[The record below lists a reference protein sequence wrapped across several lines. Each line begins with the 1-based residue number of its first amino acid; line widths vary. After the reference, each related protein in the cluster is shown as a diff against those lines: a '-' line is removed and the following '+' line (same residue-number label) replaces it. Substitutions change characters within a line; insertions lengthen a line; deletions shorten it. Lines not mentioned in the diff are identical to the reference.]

1 MEDLARKAE
10 KEKLAELE
18 AMLADAT
25 LSGDMAGELDLIEDV
40 SSRTLVV

>member
-1 MEDLARKAE
+1 MEALSRKAE

-25 LSGDMAGELDLIEDV
+25 QDITGVCVAKSLMTGAAIIV
-40 SSRTLVV
+40 